1 MDDAPDPLVTPAGGA
16 RPVGV
21 GRPGDTVAVI
31 VVDHGTRSP
40 EVNAAFEAA
49 VRTGA
54 GLGAYDIVEP
64 AHMELAEP
72 SIATAFDRC
81 VAAGASTVAV
91 APYFLG
97 PGRHWDRDIPAL
109 AATAATGHPGVRW
122 VVTGPLGP
130 DPRLLDLVGDRVAR
144 CLAHVAGEA
153 GECATCAGTGRC
165 ALR

>member
-1 MDDAPDPLVTPAGGA
+1 MHDDLDPQVTPPGD
-16 RPVGV
+16 
-21 GRPGDTVAVI
+21 GRPGGTVAVI
-31 VVDHGTRSP
+31 VVDHGTRSS
-40 EVNAAFEAA
+40 EVNAEFEAS
-49 VRTGA
+49 VRSGA
-54 GLGAYDIVEP
+54 GLGSYGIVEP

-72 SIATAFDRC
+72 SLATAFGRC
-81 VAAGASTVAV
+81 VAAGATTVAV

-109 AATAATGHPGVRW
+109 VAAAAARHPGVRW
-122 VVTGPLGP
+122 MVTGPLGP